1 MTAYGRRGAVLAS
14 LAFAGTGGVSGRG
27 LAAEPRCPETFVA
40 PGVGNVSLVPTGWGV
55 NAEVAKMSVLED
67 TIVAPMGS
75 RSYFASYCTP
85 GEYSNEQYQA
95 WDLRGKTL
103 VYTTDLSHAGCGCNA
118 ALYLV
123 SMRQN
128 KHKSECGDHYCDAN
142 NVCGESC
149 TEIDIQEGNRF
160 SWHSTLHGSTD
171 HVGVGKGYGGGG
183 PGWNGPRDWSPTDFG
198 PGGRCIDTNA
208 PFEVSVSFPTDG
220 AGKLKAMDLFLSQ
233 EGSECPLSIYIGDYG
248 RMAELETA
256 LAAGMTPIVSYWSSA
271 EMLWMDG
278 KGMDNQ
284 GPCAQDFPDRCEEA
298 VRFYGFSVTPAFPPT
313 TATTTEEPSTSAS
326 PRPPPA
332 VPSAAPWSEY
342 WNLAGHRAVD
352 PPTLRA
358 FLTGAASL
366 LACQLLVLLVVWPL
380 RALCRRQDAEMCASP
395 PAPVLDAEAG
405 DGSTLRRQRGVT
417 GSQQCLLML
426 AAAGGAPV
434 EPQSREISLM
444 ATNA

>member
-160 SWHSTLHGSTD
+160 SWHSTLHASRDPG
-171 HVGVGKGYGGGG
+171 GMGKGYGGGG
-183 PGWNGPRDWSPTDFG
+183 FGWSGPRDWNPGQLG
-198 PGGRCIDTNA
+198 PGARCIDTDL
-208 PFEVSVSFPTDG
+208 PFEVSAFFPVDQWGTLT
-220 AGKLKAMDLFLSQ
+220 AMEITLTQHGKD
-233 EGSECPLSIYIGDYG
+233 CPLWVRLSGYG
-248 RMAELETA
+248 QMAELNA
-256 LAAGMTPIVSYWSSA
+256 AFAAGMTPVVSYKGSGT
-271 EMLWMDG
+271 WMDG
-278 KGMDNQ
+278 RGADGR
-284 GPCAQDFPDRCEEA
+284 GPCARELPDRCGQY
-298 VRFYGFSVTPAFPPT
+298 VRFYNFSVTPALPPT
-313 TATTTEEPSTSAS
+313 A
-326 PRPPPA
+326 PPPRRT
-332 VPSAAPWSEY
+332 STTSTTAAP
-342 WNLAGHRAVD
+342 RD
-352 PPTLRA
+352 
-358 FLTGAASL
+358 
-366 LACQLLVLLVVWPL
+366 
-380 RALCRRQDAEMCASP
+380 
-395 PAPVLDAEAG
+395 PAPG
-405 DGSTLRRQRGVT
+405 GGTIRMRR
-417 GSQQCLLML
+417 LLYGTWVVIML
-426 AAAGGAPV
+426 QAAAAGLWAARSQCARRGHPACPAASCLQRSVAGSSQNLLAEAAVPTSSQVSEVSEASAP
-434 EPQSREISLM
+434 
-444 ATNA
+444 

>member
-160 SWHSTLHGSTD
+160 SWHSTLHASRDPG
-171 HVGVGKGYGGGG
+171 GMGKGYGGGSF
-183 PGWNGPRDWSPTDFG
+183 GWSGPRDWNAVELG
-198 PGGRCIDTNA
+198 PGAKCVDTNL
-208 PFEVSVSFPTDG
+208 PFEVSAYFPVNEFGSLT
-220 AGKLKAMDLFLSQ
+220 AMEITLTQHGKD
-233 EGSECPLSIYIGDYG
+233 CPLWISVGGYE
-248 RMAELETA
+248 RMAELNTA
-256 LAAGMTPIVSYWSSA
+256 FANGMTPVVSYWGSD
-271 EMLWMDG
+271 EMFWMDG
-278 KGMDNQ
+278 KGADGK
-284 GPCAQDFPDRCEEA
+284 GPCQKELPDRCGQH
-298 VRFYGFSVTPAFPPT
+298 VRFYNFSVSPALPPT
-313 TATTTEEPSTSAS
+313 A
-326 PRPPPA
+326 
-332 VPSAAPWSEY
+332 
-342 WNLAGHRAVD
+342 
-352 PPTLRA
+352 PPTPPTRSTTVAPRSSTPGGGGSMNARDFFCGA
-358 FLTGAASL
+358 FAM
-366 LACQLLVLLVVWPL
+366 LALQLGTVLLVWAVRSL
-380 RALCRRQDAEMCASP
+380 TKRKDLAQP
-395 PAPVLDAEAG
+395 PCP
-405 DGSTLRRQRGVT
+405 
-417 GSQQCLLML
+417 
-426 AAAGGAPV
+426 AAAHPMMRVLGGSSQSLLNLATQEGPTGPPV
-434 EPQSREISLM
+434 PASREVSEVASLP
-444 ATNA
+444 